1 MIITLLMDNPKSWFY
16 PFAENLKEKLSGLG
30 HEAELA
36 HITDDIK
43 DGELAF
49 FLSCEKIIKQPI
61 RDKNKHNLVV
71 HSSPLP
77 AGKGWSP
84 MTWTILAGENVITNT
99 LFEAVDAVD
108 AGVIYIQNSITFEGG
123 ELLPELQAAQG
134 QAIVDIIIE
143 FVSAYPEVIERGEEQ
158 VGEES
163 FYERR
168 RPEDSKLDPNK
179 TIADQFNLLRVVDN
193 EKYPAFFNYKGS
205 KYILK
210 IYKDNN

>member
-1 MIITLLMDNPKSWFY
+1 
-16 PFAENLKEKLSGLG
+16 
-30 HEAELA
+30 
-36 HITDDIK
+36 
-43 DGELAF
+43 
-49 FLSCEKIIKQPI
+49 
-61 RDKNKHNLVV
+61 
-71 HSSPLP
+71 
-77 AGKGWSP
+77 